1 MPSPPSPLSIRHDA
15 HEQREMQPQIRERFT
30 DASSEA
36 GAAYRRGAGS
46 GNERGEKPGARL
58 RCGSED
64 IDSPV
69 EKGTEHQE
77 PDERMALEESLRG
90 FVRSAP
96 RANIFSW
103 THHVTAIAA
112 GLQSG
117 HASPL
122 FCMPKSGRA
131 KERSVSSGKVGD
143 GSHSNNQASPS
154 IYRYGYVTRFSA
166 TLVGRNLRFS
176 CQFRF

>member
-64 IDSPV
+64 ADSPV

-77 PDERMALEESLRG
+77 PVSGWRWRNLC
-90 FVRSAP
+90 
-96 RANIFSW
+96 
-103 THHVTAIAA
+103 A
-112 GLQSG
+112 GLLALHHGQ
-117 HASPL
+117 
-122 FCMPKSGRA
+122 
-131 KERSVSSGKVGD
+131 
-143 GSHSNNQASPS
+143 
-154 IYRYGYVTRFSA
+154 TSA
-166 TLVGRNLRFS
+166 LGLTM
-176 CQFRF
+176 